1 MDFSWFS
8 NIYLSLI
15 NQGNKRTSNSHW
27 CAAPQLPAGLATCV
41 KGMNAKACCAIPTS
55 LNHIFF
61 FFFSFYFITQVLT
74 HCKSTN
80 LFFCSV
86 KETTLQSVTRTQ
98 PIVTS
103 WWKCSVLKPLPW
115 IQYRSPV
122 AEGLMRI
129 EEPGTNITTPAV
141 QAPCSSLSACSEFNP
156 TCLHSWQ
163 MLMLIWL
170 TQAEWVK
177 AGAC

>member
-1 MDFSWFS
+1 MCS
-8 NIYLSLI
+8 
-15 NQGNKRTSNSHW
+15 T
-27 CAAPQLPAGLATCV
+27 PATCWLGYV
-41 KGMNAKACCAIPTS
+41 CERNECKS
-55 LNHIFF
+55 LLCNSYLTKSHFF
-61 FFFSFYFITQVLT
+61 FFPFYFITQVLT

-80 LFFCSV
+80 LFFCSM
-86 KETTLQSVTRTQ
+86 KETALQSVTRTQ

-170 TQAEWVK
+170 TQAEWVT